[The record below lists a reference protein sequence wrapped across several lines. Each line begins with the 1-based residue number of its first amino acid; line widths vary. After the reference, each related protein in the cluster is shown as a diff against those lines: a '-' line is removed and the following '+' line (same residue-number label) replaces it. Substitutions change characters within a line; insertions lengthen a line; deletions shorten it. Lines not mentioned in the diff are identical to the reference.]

1 MRLVQNKVDL
11 STLSEEEKVIFQKY
25 GRLPAK
31 KGGPLGKGGLAAHRL
46 AGQERKY
53 FDSGDYMMNKAGVM
67 SDTAGGPLKVG
78 TAIPTPEHV
87 QHASPP
93 SLSGSPTAAANGGG
107 AASFSGML
115 AAGVQVSTRDGN
127 ERWTKRDAGC

>member
-1 MRLVQNKVDL
+1 M
-11 STLSEEEKVIFQKY
+11 
-25 GRLPAK
+25 
-31 KGGPLGKGGLAAHRL
+31 GKGGLAAHRL

-93 SLSGSPTAAANGGG
+93 SLSASPTNSSAAAGG
-107 AASFSGML
+107 ASSFSGMM
-115 AAGVQVSTRDGN
+115 AAGVQVSHRKNALTLRGFS
-127 ERWTKRDAGC
+127 